1 LAKKPELSIRMGALE
16 WERYTYARPADAD
29 LTLIGSVR
37 DGQQMGALAQ
47 TSDGKYVQVVGDF
60 MVPLSSSKVAK
71 ALAKTQGKPVAPAF
85 FAPLPSSSP
94 PKPAPVVTIK
104 RRRVFVLPS

>member
-1 LAKKPELSIRMGALE
+1 MGALE
-16 WERYTYARPADAD
+16 WERYTYARPAEAG

-47 TSDGKYVQVVGDF
+47 TADGKYVQVVGDF
-60 MVPLSSSKVAK
+60 LVPLSTAKVTK
-71 ALAKTQGKPVAPAF
+71 AITKAHGKPIAPAF
-85 FAPLPSSSP
+85 FAPPVSTPAKP
-94 PKPAPVVTIK
+94 PPVVTIK

>member
-1 LAKKPELSIRMGALE
+1 LATKPELSVRIGALE
-16 WERYTYARPADAD
+16 WERYTYARPADAG

-47 TSDGKYVQVVGDF
+47 TADGKYVQVVGDF
-60 MVPLSSSKVAK
+60 LVPLSTAKVTKAIAK
-71 ALAKTQGKPVAPAF
+71 AQGKPVAPVF
-85 FAPLPSSSP
+85 FAPPVVSTP
-94 PKPAPVVTIK
+94 AKPAPVVTIK

>member
-1 LAKKPELSIRMGALE
+1 MAKKPELSVRIGALE
-16 WERYTYARPADAD
+16 WERYTYARPPDAD

-47 TSDGKYVQVVGDF
+47 TADGKYVQVVGDF
-60 MVPLSSSKVAK
+60 MVPLSSAKVAK
-71 ALAKTQGKPVAPAF
+71 AIVKANGKPLAPVFVAP
-85 FAPLPSSSP
+85 PVSSP
-94 PKPAPVVTIK
+94 PKPVPVVTIK